1 MIKSYDKILNE
12 GFDTLMKRSLVES
25 CVNNKKNRRGKNKS
39 LNESFQSNLNH
50 EIYDAIGDVCWEFFS
65 KDHEPTREE
74 LEQAISYF
82 FEKWFEDNDLEE

>member
-12 GFDTLMKRSLVES
+12 GFDTLMKRSLDES
-25 CVNNKKNRRGKNKS
+25 
-39 LNESFQSNLNH
+39 NESFQSNLNH
-50 EIYDAIGDVCWEFFS
+50 EIYGAIGDVCWEFFS

-82 FEKWFEDNDLEE
+82 FEKWFEDDDLGE